1 MVIFVSQ
8 EPRAFPLPPFF
19 AQTLIHQFA
28 HLWLGLSMGKEAAWS
43 EGQTT
48 PKSIIRAMRASVR
61 RAEKTIRSWKQ
72 AKALLERWRRDL
84 ANVNVELKRPRVI
97 DLVPIDFVS
106 GEPVEREGTPTNRFR
121 GQVVYFTN
129 SDVTVRRPSGA
140 ILVIDNYEIIAM
152 SDGKK
157 RFEPV

>member
-1 MVIFVSQ
+1 
-8 EPRAFPLPPFF
+8 
-19 AQTLIHQFA
+19 
-28 HLWLGLSMGKEAAWS
+28 
-43 EGQTT
+43 
-48 PKSIIRAMRASVR
+48 MRAGGR
-61 RAEKTIRSWKQ
+61 RAKKTIRSWKQ
-72 AKALLERWRRDL
+72 AKALLEQWRRNL

-97 DLVPIDFVS
+97 DVVPIDFVS

-129 SDVTVRRPSGA
+129 ADVTVRRLSGA
-140 ILVIDNYEIIAM
+140 ILVIDSYEIIAM